1 MAFDGYIMLYPKKI
15 QKYVYL
21 QLDGEKPEILLV
33 AKLLDLFVDPFQSHV
48 CCMYPPS
55 KSSRGKSSKVPFF
68 FGGTIRNIWLV
79 VWNMIFFSIDWEFHH
94 PNWET
99 PSFFTGV
106 GSTTNQTSSNS
117 MIHYKSI
124 SQPRLTGGYPSA
136 PGQRSIWA
144 QVRGSPLGMEPIYT
158 STPTKR

>member
-1 MAFDGYIMLYPKKI
+1 MAFDGYIMLYPKKNKNMFTFSWTEKNLKFCWLPNSSI
-15 QKYVYL
+15 CLLIHSSPMFAACILHQK
-21 QLDGEKPEILLV
+21 V
-33 AKLLDLFVDPFQSHV
+33 AVENPQKCRFFWGGQSGT
-48 CCMYPPS
+48 S
-55 KSSRGKSSKVPFF
+55 GWW
-68 FGGTIRNIWLV
+68 FGIW
-79 VWNMIFFSIDWEFHH
+79 FFSIDWEFHH

-99 PSFFTGV
+99 PSFFTGA

-117 MIHYKSI
+117 MIDYKSI

-136 PGQRSIWA
+136 PGQRSIRA